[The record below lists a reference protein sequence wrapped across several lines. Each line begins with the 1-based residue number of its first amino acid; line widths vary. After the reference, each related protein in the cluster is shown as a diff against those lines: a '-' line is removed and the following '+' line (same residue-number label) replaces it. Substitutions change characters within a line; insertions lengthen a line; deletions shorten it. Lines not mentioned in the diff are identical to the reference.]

1 MRKEDY
7 YHSFYIL
14 NLVHMEMVRKD
25 LLVLR
30 QQLKFKNEVEKKDVY
45 PRHEDSTVNEEI
57 TTNLK
62 DLNSLYTYQ

>member
-1 MRKEDY
+1 
-7 YHSFYIL
+7 
-14 NLVHMEMVRKD
+14 MEMVRKD